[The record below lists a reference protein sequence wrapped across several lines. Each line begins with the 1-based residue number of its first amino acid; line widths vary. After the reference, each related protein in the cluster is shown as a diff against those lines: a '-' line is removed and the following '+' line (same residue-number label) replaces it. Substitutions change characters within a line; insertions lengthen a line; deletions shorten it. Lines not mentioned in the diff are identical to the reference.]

1 MLGAGL
7 LWGCSSPGASP
18 SGTAVPSTAS
28 ATAAPAGPS
37 ATAAPSSPE
46 AGSTTPPDGQIAF
59 SRTVFDTSTQAPT
72 AGDIWIVGT
81 DGSDLVQLTDLPE
94 IELAPAWS
102 PDGQRLAFSRLDGL
116 SSGDIWLIDADP
128 TASDRHLTQLTDGAG
143 LEFAPAWSPDGR
155 SIAFVDDWQGSPSV
169 WIRSTEATG
178 EARRVVEGNWP
189 SWTPDGA
196 RLLVTVGKDFTDT
209 KLAYVDVDGGE
220 PEIPPIDLPN
230 ASESAVNSLGG
241 IAFVASENDY
251 AQSDPLTWNEDVFTV
266 GPDGASGPL
275 RITNTP
281 ENDHWPPS
289 WSPSSDWVA
298 YTNDGG
304 TAGSRIAI
312 VLPTGEPIYL
322 TSGAYDAFPAWRPEP
337 AS

>member
-1 MLGAGL
+1 M
-7 LWGCSSPGASP
+7 
-18 SGTAVPSTAS
+18 
-28 ATAAPAGPS
+28 
-37 ATAAPSSPE
+37 
-46 AGSTTPPDGQIAF
+46 
-59 SRTVFDTSTQAPT
+59 
-72 AGDIWIVGT
+72 
-81 DGSDLVQLTDLPE
+81 
-94 IELAPAWS
+94 
-102 PDGQRLAFSRLDGL
+102 

-128 TASDRHLTQLTDGAG
+128 TAADRHLTQLTDGAG

-155 SIAFVDDWQGSPSV
+155 SIAYVADWQGSPSV
-169 WIRSTEATG
+169 WIRSADATG
-178 EARRVVEGNWP
+178 EARRVVDGNWP
-189 SWTPDGA
+189 SWTPDGT

-220 PEIPPIDLPN
+220 PEILPIGVPN
-230 ASESAVNSLGG
+230 ASESAVNALGG
-241 IAFVASENDY
+241 IAFVSSENDY
-251 AQSDPLTWNEDVFTV
+251 ADSDPSTWNEDVFTV
-266 GPDGASGPL
+266 GPDGVARPV
-275 RITNTP
+275 RITNAP

-337 AS
+337 ES

>member
-7 LWGCSSPGASP
+7 LSSCALPGASP
-18 SGTAVPSTAS
+18 S
-28 ATAAPAGPS
+28 ATV
-37 ATAAPSSPE
+37 APSSPD
-46 AGSTTPPDGQIAF
+46 AGVTTPPDGRVAF
-59 SRTVFDTSTQAPT
+59 SRTVFDPATNTPTS
-72 AGDIWIVGT
+72 GDIWSVET
-81 DGSDLVQLTDLPE
+81 DGSDIIQLTDLPE
-94 IELAPAWS
+94 IELSPAWS
-102 PDGQRLAFSRLDGL
+102 PDGQRLAFARIDST

-128 TASDRHLTQLTDGAG
+128 TAADRHLTQLTDGAG

-155 SIAFVDDWQGSPSV
+155 SVAYVADWQGAPSV
-169 WIRSTEATG
+169 WIRSADATG
-178 EARRVVEGNWP
+178 EARRVVDGNWP
-189 SWTPDGA
+189 SWTPDGT
-196 RLLVTVGKDFTDT
+196 RLLITVGTDFTDT

-220 PEIPPIDLPN
+220 PELLPIGLPN
-230 ASESAVNSLGG
+230 ASESAVNSMGG

-251 AQSDPLTWNEDVFTV
+251 ADSDPSTWNEDVFTV
-266 GPDGASGPL
+266 GPDGASGTV

-289 WSPSSDWVA
+289 WSPSSDWIA
-298 YTNDGG
+298 YTNDAG
-304 TAGSRIAI
+304 TSGSRIAI